1 MNPQA
6 PVHGHPGIPT
16 CIASPDYLTPQA
28 ATTGR
33 TGSFRWRV
41 WALVLAVFVV
51 WPSAFAGDNAGPP
64 PNPLS
69 VADASSESIGRSS
82 QAAGVS
88 KLERSRRANLGQE
101 HASKET
107 INVANWVVDSE
118 DNHDMPFMIVDKVN
132 ARVLMFD
139 AVGALIGASPALL
152 GLAIGDDS
160 TPGIGDRKLSTIRP
174 DERTTP
180 AGRFVASLERDLH
193 GEEILWIDYSTAISL
208 HRVVKGTPA
217 ERRAQRMSSANAADK
232 RISYG
237 CINVPVVFYEK
248 VVSPAFTGTN
258 GIVYILPETRLA
270 HTVFGSYDVDN
281 ARETNSAAP
290 LAVVRGLQ
298 VSTPQ

>member
-1 MNPQA
+1 ML
-6 PVHGHPGIPT
+6 GHPRIPT
-16 CIASPDYLTPQA
+16 GTASPGYLTPQA

-33 TGSFRWRV
+33 SGPRHWRV
-41 WALVLAVFVV
+41 WALLLAAFVV
-51 WPSAFAGDNAGPP
+51 WPSAFAGEDAAPP

-69 VADASSESIGRSS
+69 VADAPSGSISRST
-82 QAAGVS
+82 QAVGVA
-88 KLERSRRANLGQE
+88 KPERSRRADLGQE

-107 INVANWVVDSE
+107 INVANWVVDSQ

-180 AGRFVASLERDLH
+180 AGRFVASLARDLH

-208 HRVVKGTPA
+208 HRVAKGTPA
-217 ERRAQRMSSANAADK
+217 ERRAQRLSSANAADK

-258 GIVYILPETRLA
+258 GIVYILPETRSA
-270 HTVFGSYDVDN
+270 HTVFGS
-281 ARETNSAAP
+281 
-290 LAVVRGLQ
+290 
-298 VSTPQ
+298 